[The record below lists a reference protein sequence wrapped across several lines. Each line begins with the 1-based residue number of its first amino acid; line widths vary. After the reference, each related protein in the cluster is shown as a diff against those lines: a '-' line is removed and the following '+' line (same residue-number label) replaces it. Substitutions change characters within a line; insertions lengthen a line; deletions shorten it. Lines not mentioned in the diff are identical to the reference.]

1 MDLLLFYIQQI
12 FEWRHFPLPNEIC
25 AGADSIAPMCNTT
38 VWFTLIYTLL
48 IIIYLGFFCSKRIVT
63 FFPVFFV
70 GAFSVLS
77 CFILAD
83 TTMKQIEDPGMF
95 GLEWFALLYFLWIF
109 IIVNNFNICLLFPA
123 ESRRLV
129 TKILALT
136 FIATLIFAYLGRG
149 NFEHITFIAGGLF
162 AKLSW
167 PFLWMSLSFKALCF
181 IAIDVVVLS
190 CFMLLGGW
198 LRSGLADHKIFLQNL
213 KILFIYIIILI
224 IPAASI
230 PLGEMLNKND
240 VRQAK
245 EYVDALKPA
254 VDKYY
259 YENGEYPKFIE
270 KMLPAGPSPKLLA
283 RHEFFT
289 AGIRGTY
296 YFSRSDKYCFLFQ
309 NPARKFGYYSLT
321 SERGWRFSEVTGSYD
336 DVFINL
342 CDESMKNY
350 EDLIS
355 QHLGVDGQGDIVE
368 KIAAEAG
375 LKPDQPITQKAS
387 KILEEKILEESKKD
401 PSLLKYF
408 KPSEENNEEKK

>member
-25 AGADSIAPMCNTT
+25 ASADSIAPMCNTT

-95 GLEWFALLYFLWIF
+95 GLEWFTLLYFLWIF
-109 IIVNNFNICLLFPA
+109 IIVNSFNICLLFPA

-181 IAIDVVVLS
+181 IAIDVVVLI

-198 LRSGLADHKIFLQNL
+198 LRCGLADHKIFLQNL
-213 KILFIYIIILI
+213 KILFI
-224 IPAASI
+224 
-230 PLGEMLNKND
+230 
-240 VRQAK
+240 
-245 EYVDALKPA
+245 
-254 VDKYY
+254 
-259 YENGEYPKFIE
+259 
-270 KMLPAGPSPKLLA
+270 
-283 RHEFFT
+283 
-289 AGIRGTY
+289 
-296 YFSRSDKYCFLFQ
+296 
-309 NPARKFGYYSLT
+309 
-321 SERGWRFSEVTGSYD
+321 
-336 DVFINL
+336 
-342 CDESMKNY
+342 
-350 EDLIS
+350 
-355 QHLGVDGQGDIVE
+355 
-368 KIAAEAG
+368 
-375 LKPDQPITQKAS
+375 
-387 KILEEKILEESKKD
+387 
-401 PSLLKYF
+401 
-408 KPSEENNEEKK
+408 